1 MNWKL
6 IGVAIAIFVIL
17 CTILFYRDHPLSS
30 TVTIRETKFIVEL
43 AVTPDEKTKGL
54 SYRKSL
60 LPQHGM
66 LFPYDHKERYDF
78 WMKGMQ
84 FPLDFIWIADTTVVD
99 IAKNVQPPAAA
110 NLHVVQ
116 PKVPV
121 DKILEINAG
130 EIDKFGITIGDTVMF
145 NK

>member
-1 MNWKL
+1 MNWKPIL
-6 IGVAIAIFVIL
+6 VIFSVCL
-17 CTILFYRDHPLSS
+17 LFFSVWFYRTHPLSS
-30 TVTIRETKFIVEL
+30 TVTIGSTKFVVEL
-43 AVTPDEKTKGL
+43 AVTSAEKEKGL
-54 SYRKSL
+54 SYRTNL
-60 LPQHGM
+60 LPKHGM

-99 IAKNVQPPAAA
+99 IAKNIQPPNGT

-116 PKVPV
+116 PHIPV

-130 EIDKFGITIGDTVMF
+130 EADAFGIKIGDTVTF

>member
-1 MNWKL
+1 MNWKFITAVFAVCL
-6 IGVAIAIFVIL
+6 IIFSVW
-17 CTILFYRDHPLSS
+17 FYSGHPLSS
-30 TVTIRETKFIVEL
+30 TVTIGSTKFVIEL
-43 AVTPDEKTKGL
+43 AVTPAEKTKGL
-54 SYRKSL
+54 SNRPSL
-60 LPQHGM
+60 LPKHGM

-99 IAKNVQPPAAA
+99 ITKNVQPPNGV
-110 NLHVVQ
+110 NLHVVHANL
-116 PKVPV
+116 PV

-130 EIDKFGITIGDTVMF
+130 EADTFGIKIGDTVTF

>member
-6 IGVAIAIFVIL
+6 ITVVFAVCLIVFSVW
-17 CTILFYRDHPLSS
+17 FYRTHPLSS
-30 TVTIRETKFIVEL
+30 TVTIGSTKFVIEL
-43 AVTPDEKTKGL
+43 AVTQAEKTKGL
-54 SYRKSL
+54 SYRTSL
-60 LPQHGM
+60 LPEHGM
-66 LFPYDHKERYDF
+66 LFPYDHKERFDF

-99 IAKNVQPPAAA
+99 ITKNVQPP
-110 NLHVVQ
+110 NESGMHVVHAN
-116 PKVPV
+116 VPV

-130 EIDKFGITIGDTVMF
+130 EADAFNIQIGDSVTF